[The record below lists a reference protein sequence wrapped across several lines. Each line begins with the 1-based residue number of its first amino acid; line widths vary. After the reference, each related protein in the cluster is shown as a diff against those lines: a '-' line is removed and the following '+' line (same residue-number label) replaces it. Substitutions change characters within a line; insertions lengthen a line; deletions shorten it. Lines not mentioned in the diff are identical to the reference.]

1 MGHLGTPGAGRAPY
15 DAAMP
20 EEILPLAAQFPDATR
35 EQWRELVAAVLAK
48 SGVDASGA
56 THAEDALR
64 SISYDGIAIKAL
76 YTAEDAPSAPI
87 GAPGRPPYVRGASP
101 EHAAW
106 DVRARHADPDP
117 AGANAAVLADLT
129 GGATS
134 LWLVLGAGG
143 AAVEDLGRVL
153 DGVHLDLAPIVLD
166 AGADSYRA
174 VQALLGRAEQTGVA
188 AAALRGSM
196 GADPIGLRART
207 GEDADLAVLPAL
219 AELAAAAPGLRVATV
234 DATVYHDAG
243 ASDAQE
249 IGIATSVGVAYLRAL
264 TDGGLSVDDALAALE
279 FRFAVTA
286 DQFAGIAKLRAARR
300 IWSRV
305 AELCGATSGAAGQ
318 RQHAV
323 TSAAML
329 TQRDPWV
336 NLLRTTIGCFA
347 GAIGGAE
354 AITVLPFDSAIGLP
368 DDFARRIARNTS
380 AILHDESSL
389 ARVVDAAGGSW
400 FVESLTD
407 ELADAAWDVF
417 TGLERDG
424 GAPAALDSGT
434 IGDLL
439 RATYERRTAD
449 LAHRRAPLT
458 GVSEFAFLQE
468 VPVTRPAA
476 PPVPTGGPLV
486 AHRYAEDFEALR
498 DRADAAAE
506 RPTVFLAALGPVTA
520 HSARAG
526 FAANLFAAGGIASVV
541 GTGEPDEL
549 VEAFAKSGSSVACL
563 CSSDKIYAEH
573 AESEAA
579 ALKAAGAKH
588 VWLAGRPGERLN
600 RFQSAGIDGYLFAGC
615 DALSVLRTTL
625 DVLGGTA

>member
-1 MGHLGTPGAGRAPY
+1 
-15 DAAMP
+15 MP

-35 EQWRELVAAVLAK
+35 EQWRELVAAVLAR
-48 SGVDASGA
+48 SGVDAPDA
-56 THAEDALR
+56 AHVEDALR

-76 YTAEDAPSAPI
+76 YTAEDAPSVPT
-87 GAPGRPPYVRGASP
+87 GAPGTPPYMRGARAGR
-101 EHAAW
+101 AAW

-117 AGANAAVLADLT
+117 GRANAAVLADLA

-143 AAVEDLGRVL
+143 AAVEDLDRLL

-166 AGADSYRA
+166 AGADTYRA

-188 AAALRGSM
+188 PADLRGSL

-207 GEDADLAVLPAL
+207 GEQADLALLPAL
-219 AELAAAAPGLRVATV
+219 AELARPAPGLRVATV

-264 TDGGLSVDDALAALE
+264 TDGGLSVDDALAVLE

-300 IWSRV
+300 VWSRV

-354 AITVLPFDSAIGLP
+354 AVTVLPFDSAIGLP

-400 FVESLTD
+400 YVESRTD
-407 ELADAAWDVF
+407 QLATAAWDVF
-417 TGLERDG
+417 TGIERDG
-424 GAPAALDSGT
+424 GALAALDGGS
-434 IGDLL
+434 IGELL
-439 RATYERRTAD
+439 RSTYERRAAD
-449 LAHRRAPLT
+449 VAHRRAPLT

-468 VPVTRPAA
+468 LPVTRPAA
-476 PPVPTGGPLV
+476 PSVPTGGPLE
-486 AHRYAEDFEALR
+486 AHRYAEEFEALR

-506 RPTVFLAALGPVTA
+506 RPTVFLAALGPVAA
-520 HSARAG
+520 HSARTG

-549 VEAFAKSGSSVACL
+549 VEAFAKSGSTVACL
-563 CSSDKIYAEH
+563 CSSDTIYAER

-579 ALKAAGAKH
+579 ALKAAGAQH
-588 VWLAGRPGERLN
+588 IWLAGQPGERLN
-600 RFQSAGIDGYLFAGC
+600 RYQSAGIDGYLFAGC
-615 DALSVLRTTL
+615 DALSVLRATL